1 MEERLTNIRQNS
13 HPVAIIG
20 AGPAGLYA
28 AKFLAAQGAHIA
40 LINRDIKP
48 GGLAEYGIFHNKHRT
63 KNALRKQFYDLM
75 ESPCIFYYGNV
86 VVGEEGDISLDEL
99 RGLGFQSIMVTTGAQ
114 GTKWLGIPGEEYKG
128 VYHAKDLVYSYN
140 MLPPFD
146 QEKYPIGDKVVV
158 IGMGNVM
165 INIVNYCVN
174 DLQVKEV
181 TTIGRRG
188 PADVK
193 FSRKEMAYIINNLDR
208 QAFDAE
214 IARTAPIL
222 ERCGQDP
229 EAAREF
235 ILSASKKAVK
245 SFSDTRFQI
254 EFLSSPKAILGGKDG
269 WVTGIEV
276 EDNTLELRDSGET
289 KAVPLGTTRVIPCD
303 TVIFCIGDRVD
314 PGFGL
319 PLDQWNNYAINPKP
333 EYPVDGISF
342 EAYDPGTG
350 ESIEG
355 IFLAGWARE
364 ASLGLVGKARR
375 DGEYGAKA
383 LLQYL
388 EELQPSDSPMGS
400 IEALESRLSRL
411 NKPVV
416 LKSDWRNLVKVE
428 QKIAKE
434 QSLDE
439 FKYASNEEMLDAMGL
454 IEKA

>member
-1 MEERLTNIRQNS
+1 LDNYTKNP
-13 HPVAIIG
+13 HPVAIVG

-28 AKFLAAQGAHIA
+28 AKFLSAQGTHIA

-63 KNALRKQFYDLM
+63 KNALRKQFYNLM
-75 ESPCIFYYGNV
+75 ESPRIFYYGNV
-86 VVGEEGDISLDEL
+86 VVGEEGDIGLDEL
-99 RGLGFQSIMVTTGAQ
+99 RDLGFQSIMVTTGAQ

-146 QEKYPIGDKVVV
+146 QENYPIGERVVV

-165 INIVNYCVN
+165 INIVNYCIN

-208 QAFDAE
+208 QALNAE
-214 IARTAPIL
+214 IARTAPIMAK
-222 ERCGQDP
+222 CGQDP
-229 EAAREF
+229 QAAREY
-235 ILSASKKAVK
+235 ILSASEKAVR
-245 SFSDTRFQI
+245 SFSGARFRI
-254 EFLSSPKAILGGKDG
+254 EFLSSPKAILRGKDG

-276 EDNTLELRDSGET
+276 EDNTLELRESGDT

-314 PGFGL
+314 PNFGL
-319 PLDQWNNYAINPKP
+319 PLDKWNNYAINPKP
-333 EYPVDGISF
+333 KYPIDGISF
-342 EAYDPGTG
+342 EAYDPETG
-350 ESIEG
+350 EPVEG
-355 IFLAGWARE
+355 VFLAGWARK
-364 ASLGLVGKARR
+364 ASLGLVGRARR
-375 DGEYGAKA
+375 DGEYGAQA

-388 EELQPSDSPMGS
+388 EETPPVDSPMDS
-400 IEALESRLSRL
+400 IKALESRLDAL
-411 NKPVV
+411 DKPVV
-416 LKSDWRNLVKVE
+416 SKSDWEKLVEVE
-428 QKIAKE
+428 RKIAEE
-434 QSLDE
+434 QGLEE
-439 FKYASNEEMLDAMGL
+439 FKFASNAEMLDVMGL
-454 IEKA
+454 TEKA

>member
-1 MEERLTNIRQNS
+1 LEKILADHTLNS

-28 AKFLAAQGAHIA
+28 AKFLSAQGAHIA

-48 GGLAEYGIFHNKHRT
+48 GGLAEYGIFHNKHKT
-63 KNALRKQFYDLM
+63 KNALRKQFYNLM

-86 VVGEEGDISLDEL
+86 VVGEDNDISLDDL
-99 RGLGFQSIMVTTGAQ
+99 RDMGFQSIMVTTGAQ

-140 MLPPFD
+140 MLPPFQ
-146 QEKYPIGDKVVV
+146 QEHYPIGDRVVV

-165 INIVNYCVN
+165 VNIVNYCIN

-193 FSRKEMAYIINNLDR
+193 FSKKEMAHIINNLDR
-208 QAFDAE
+208 EALEAE
-214 IARTAPIL
+214 IARTAPL
-222 ERCGQDP
+222 MEKCGQDP

-235 ILSASKKAVK
+235 ILSALKKASK
-245 SFSDTRFQI
+245 SFSGTRFRI
-254 EFLSSPKAILGGKDG
+254 EFLTSPKAIIGDKNGK
-269 WVTGIEV
+269 VTGIEV
-276 EDNTLELRDSGET
+276 EDNTMELRGDGNT
-289 KAVPLGTTRVIPCD
+289 RAVGLGTTRVIPCD

-319 PLDQWNNYAINPKP
+319 PLDEWNNYAVNPEP
-333 EYPVDGISF
+333 EYPIGGTSF
-342 EAYDPGTG
+342 EAYDSEIGK
-350 ESIEG
+350 SVEG

-364 ASLGLVGKARR
+364 ASLGLVGKARK

-388 EELQPSDSPMGS
+388 EKTQPVDTPMN
-400 IEALESRLSRL
+400 IINALESKLASL
-411 NKPVV
+411 DKPVV
-416 LKSDWRNLVKVE
+416 LKGDWKKLVKVE
-428 QKIAKE
+428 QKIAEK
-434 QSLDE
+434 QGLPE
-439 FKYASNEEMLDAMGL
+439 FKYASNEEMLEVIGL
-454 IEKA
+454 SERA